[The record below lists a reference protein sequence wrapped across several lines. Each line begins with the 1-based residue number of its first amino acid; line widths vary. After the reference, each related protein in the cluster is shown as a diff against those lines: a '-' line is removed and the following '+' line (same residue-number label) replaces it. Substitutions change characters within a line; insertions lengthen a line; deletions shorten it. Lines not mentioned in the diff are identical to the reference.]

1 MKIAICGKMCS
12 GKTTIANY
20 IMRTFPGYKKYS
32 FGQKV
37 KDLCVELFNMKEKD
51 RSLLIKFAN
60 SMREIDS
67 NVWINQVLKVTKGE
81 DNCIIDDVRYQNEV
95 DALIKDGWSFIQ
107 INIPYELQTNRIIKL
122 YPNNYQDHLKNRN
135 HLSEQNSFEFSK
147 NIHVLVLNINNTN
160 EKEIIHNI
168 NLFIIRNNK

>member
-20 IMRTFPGYKKYS
+20 IMRTFSGYKKYS

-107 INIPYELQTNRIIKL
+107 INIPYELQTNRIIK
-122 YPNNYQDHLKNRN
+122 
-135 HLSEQNSFEFSK
+135 
-147 NIHVLVLNINNTN
+147 
-160 EKEIIHNI
+160 
-168 NLFIIRNNK
+168 